1 MMMPPP
7 HMMNPQ
13 QQHSTPNNPGAS
25 TAANQAPQLS
35 TVYMTPWGPQ
45 YTPTN
50 HNQTAADGTTT
61 VKDSDKP
68 GGFVDLSIFGDSP
81 LFIKH
86 ATKVCDSYSFVKKY
100 IILKLCQLL
109 YFRLIYALH
118 SEIFASKKF
127 HTVFSCMDFAP

>member
-7 HMMNPQ
+7 HMINPQ

-68 GGFVDLSIFGDSP
+68 GGFVDLSIFEDLP
-81 LFIKH
+81 LFIQH
-86 ATKVCDSYSFVKKY
+86 ATKVCDSFFVWQEIY
-100 IILKLCQLL
+100 NFEIMSVVVFQVDLCLTL
-109 YFRLIYALH
+109 
-118 SEIFASKKF
+118 
-127 HTVFSCMDFAP
+127 